1 VWSIYLKENLFKS
14 SFYIKNIESKSVG
27 VFMEG
32 VNIFNSKALGGVN
45 ESLIVN
51 TIRRRGQISRVDI
64 AKLTGLTAPTVTNI
78 SGKLIEYGLIHEYMV
93 GEYSGGRRPVLLKA
107 NSEIA
112 HMIIVDIRSK
122 EMVGYLINGELEIK
136 EEICHDIQHLNEEK
150 ILSFLES
157 TIAHCYSSE
166 EGKLA
171 LAIGIIVRGPVMSRE
186 GLSLFSP
193 SAGWHNVPLKYL
205 VEKQFQLPV
214 FVENDMR
221 AMALGAYH
229 YGPYRDIK
237 NAVFL
242 GVGGGIGSGIIL
254 NGELYRGL
262 GDSAGE
268 IGHTVVEANGPLCS
282 CGNHGCLE
290 AMASESALVNIVV
303 KSITEGE
310 SSLVSEMVKGDLDA
324 IRPKHIY
331 AAAEE
336 GDLLSI
342 KMLQH
347 IAQYIGMGAANI
359 INIFNPQLVLIGG
372 GIVKARGFMEA
383 TIMKVI
389 KERSLASCYSLARV
403 EFSSE
408 GRQDAL
414 KGIVDVVMEGI
425 FLR

>member
-1 VWSIYLKENLFKS
+1 
-14 SFYIKNIESKSVG
+14 
-27 VFMEG
+27 MEG
-32 VNIFNSKALGGVN
+32 VNTINSKAVGGLN

-51 TIRRRGQISRVDI
+51 TIRRRGPISRVDI

-78 SGKLIEYGLIHEYMV
+78 SGKLIEHGLIHEYMV
-93 GEYSGGRRPVLLKA
+93 GEYSGGRRPVLLKVH
-107 NSEIA
+107 SEIA
-112 HMIIVDIRSK
+112 NMIIVDIRSK
-122 EMVGYLINGELEIK
+122 DMIGYLINGGLEIK
-136 EEICHDIQHLNEEK
+136 EQICHDIQHLKEEQ
-150 ILSFLES
+150 ILALLEG
-157 TIAHCYSSE
+157 TIEQCYSSE
-166 EGKLA
+166 NGKLA
-171 LAIGIIVRGPVMSRE
+171 LAIGIIVRGPVMSKE

-193 SAGWHNVPLKYL
+193 SAGWRNVPLKFL

-268 IGHTVVEANGPLCS
+268 IGHTVVDVNGPLCS
-282 CGNHGCLE
+282 CGNYGCLE
-290 AMASESALVNIVV
+290 AMASESALVNITI
-303 KSITEGE
+303 KAINDGDR
-310 SSLVSEMVKGDLDA
+310 SLVSEMVKGNMDA
-324 IRPKHIY
+324 IRPKHVY
-331 AAAEE
+331 DAAEA
-336 GDLLSI
+336 GDPLAI
-342 KMLQH
+342 RMLQH
-347 IAQYIGMGAANI
+347 IANYIGMGAANI
-359 INIFNPQLVLIGG
+359 INTFNPQLVLIGG
-372 GIVKARGFMEA
+372 GIVKGRAFIEE
-383 TIMKVI
+383 TIMQVI
-389 KERSLASCYSLARV
+389 KERALASCYSLARI

>member
-1 VWSIYLKENLFKS
+1 
-14 SFYIKNIESKSVG
+14 
-27 VFMEG
+27 MEG
-32 VNIFNSKALGGVN
+32 VNTINSKAVGGLN

-51 TIRRRGQISRVDI
+51 TIRRRGPISRVDI

-78 SGKLIEYGLIHEYMV
+78 SGKLIEHGLIHEYMV
-93 GEYSGGRRPVLLKA
+93 GEYSGGRRPVLLKV

-112 HMIIVDIRSK
+112 NMIIVDIRSK
-122 EMVGYLINGELEIK
+122 EMIGYLINGGLEIK
-136 EEICHDIQHLNEEK
+136 EQTCYDIQHLKEEK
-150 ILSFLES
+150 ILSLLEN
-157 TIAHCYSSE
+157 TIEQCYSSE
-166 EGKLA
+166 NGKLA

-193 SAGWHNVPLKYL
+193 SAGWRNVPLKYL

-268 IGHTVVEANGPLCS
+268 IGHTVVDVDGPLCS
-282 CGNHGCLE
+282 CGNYGCLE
-290 AMASESALVNIVV
+290 AMASESALVNITV
-303 KSITEGE
+303 KSINDGE
-310 SSLVSEMVKGDLDA
+310 SSLVSEMVKGDMDA

-336 GDLLSI
+336 GDLLAI

-347 IAQYIGMGAANI
+347 VAKYIGMGAANI

-372 GIVKARGFMEA
+372 GIVKGRVFMEE
-383 TIMKVI
+383 TMMQVI
-389 KERSLASCYSLARV
+389 KERALASCYSLARI

>member
-1 VWSIYLKENLFKS
+1 MEGVNTIS
-14 SFYIKNIESKSVG
+14 SKSVG
-27 VFMEG
+27 G
-32 VNIFNSKALGGVN
+32 LN

-51 TIRRRGQISRVDI
+51 TIRRRGPISRVDI

-78 SGKLIEYGLIHEYMV
+78 SGKLIEHGLIHEYMV
-93 GEYSGGRRPVLLKA
+93 GEYSGGRRPVLLKVH
-107 NSEIA
+107 SEIA
-112 HMIIVDIRSK
+112 NMIIVDIRSK
-122 EMVGYLINGELEIK
+122 DMIGYLINGGLEIK
-136 EEICHDIQHLNEEK
+136 EQICHDIQHLKEEK
-150 ILSFLES
+150 ILALLES
-157 TIAHCYSSE
+157 TIEQCYSSE
-166 EGKLA
+166 NGKLA
-171 LAIGIIVRGPVMSRE
+171 LAIGIIVRGPVMSKE

-193 SAGWHNVPLKYL
+193 SAGWRNVPLKYL

-268 IGHTVVEANGPLCS
+268 IGHTVVDVSGPLCS
-282 CGNHGCLE
+282 CGNYGCLE
-290 AMASESALVNIVV
+290 AMASESALVNITI
-303 KSITEGE
+303 KAINDGE
-310 SSLVSEMVKGDLDA
+310 SSLVSEMVKGNMDA
-324 IRPKHIY
+324 IRPKHVY
-331 AAAEE
+331 DAAEA
-336 GDLLSI
+336 GDLLAI
-342 KMLQH
+342 RMLQNV
-347 IAQYIGMGAANI
+347 ANYIGMGAANI
-359 INIFNPQLVLIGG
+359 INTFNPQLVLIGG
-372 GIVKARGFMEA
+372 GIVKGRAFIEE
-383 TIMKVI
+383 TIMQVI
-389 KERSLASCYSLARV
+389 KERALASCYSLARI

>member
-1 VWSIYLKENLFKS
+1 
-14 SFYIKNIESKSVG
+14 
-27 VFMEG
+27 MEG
-32 VNIFNSKALGGVN
+32 VNTISSKAVGGLN

-51 TIRRRGQISRVDI
+51 TIRRRGPISRVDI

-78 SGKLIEYGLIHEYMV
+78 SGKLIEHGLIHEYMV
-93 GEYSGGRRPVLLKA
+93 GEYSGGRRPVLLKVH
-107 NSEIA
+107 SEIA
-112 HMIIVDIRSK
+112 NMIIVDIRSK
-122 EMVGYLINGELEIK
+122 DMIGYLINGGLEIK
-136 EEICHDIQHLNEEK
+136 EQICHDIQHLKEER
-150 ILSFLES
+150 ILALLES
-157 TIAHCYSSE
+157 TIEQCYSSE
-166 EGKLA
+166 NGKLA
-171 LAIGIIVRGPVMSRE
+171 LAIGIIVRGPVMSKE

-193 SAGWHNVPLKYL
+193 SAGWRNVPLKYL

-268 IGHTVVEANGPLCS
+268 IGHTVIDVHGPLCS
-282 CGNHGCLE
+282 CGNYGCLE
-290 AMASESALVNIVV
+290 AMASESALVNITI
-303 KSITEGE
+303 KAINDGE
-310 SSLVSEMVKGDLDA
+310 SSLVSEMVKGNMDA
-324 IRPKHIY
+324 IRPKHVY
-331 AAAEE
+331 DAAEA
-336 GDLLSI
+336 GDLLAI
-342 KMLQH
+342 RMLQSV
-347 IAQYIGMGAANI
+347 ANYIGMGAANI
-359 INIFNPQLVLIGG
+359 INTFNPQLVLIGG
-372 GIVKARGFMEA
+372 GIVKGRAFIEE
-383 TIMKVI
+383 TIMQVI
-389 KERSLASCYSLARV
+389 KERALASCYSLARI

-425 FLR
+425 LLR

>member
-1 VWSIYLKENLFKS
+1 
-14 SFYIKNIESKSVG
+14 
-27 VFMEG
+27 MEG
-32 VNIFNSKALGGVN
+32 VNTISSKAVGGLN

-51 TIRRRGQISRVDI
+51 TIRRRGPISRVDI

-78 SGKLIEYGLIHEYMV
+78 SGKLIEHGLIHEYMV
-93 GEYSGGRRPVLLKA
+93 GEYSGGRRPVLLKVH
-107 NSEIA
+107 SEIA
-112 HMIIVDIRSK
+112 NMIIVDIRSK
-122 EMVGYLINGELEIK
+122 DMIGYLINGGLEIK
-136 EEICHDIQHLNEEK
+136 EQICHDIQHLKEEK
-150 ILSFLES
+150 ILALLES
-157 TIAHCYSSE
+157 TIEQCYSSE
-166 EGKLA
+166 NGKLA
-171 LAIGIIVRGPVMSRE
+171 LAIGIIVRGPVMSKE

-193 SAGWHNVPLKYL
+193 SAGWRNVPLKYL

-268 IGHTVVEANGPLCS
+268 IGHTVVDVGGPLCS
-282 CGNHGCLE
+282 CGNYGCLE
-290 AMASESALVNIVV
+290 AMASESALVNITI
-303 KSITEGE
+303 KAINDGE
-310 SSLVSEMVKGDLDA
+310 SSLVSEMVNGNMDA

-331 AAAEE
+331 DAAEA
-336 GDLLSI
+336 GDLLAI

-347 IAQYIGMGAANI
+347 VANYIGMGAANI
-359 INIFNPQLVLIGG
+359 INTFNPQLVLIGG
-372 GIVKARGFMEA
+372 GIVKGRVFIEE
-383 TIMKVI
+383 TIMQVI
-389 KERSLASCYSLARV
+389 KERALASCYSLARI

>member
-1 VWSIYLKENLFKS
+1 MDGINETTFK
-14 SFYIKNIESKSVG
+14 I
-27 VFMEG
+27 
-32 VNIFNSKALGGVN
+32 AGGVN

-51 TIRRRGQISRVDI
+51 MIRRRGPISRVDI

-78 SGKLIEYGLIHEYMV
+78 SGKLIEYGLIQEYMV

-107 NSEIA
+107 NSEKTN
-112 HMIIVDIRSK
+112 MIIIDIRSK
-122 EMVGYLINGELEIK
+122 EMVGYLINGGLEIK
-136 EEICHDIQHLNEEK
+136 EETCHDIQNLKPEK
-150 ILSFLES
+150 ILSLLED
-157 TIAHCYSSE
+157 TIAECHSLE
-166 EGKLA
+166 DGQLA
-171 LAIGIIVRGPVMSRE
+171 LAIGIIVRGPVMSQE

-193 SAGWHNVPLKYL
+193 STGWHNVPLKYI
-205 VEKQFQLPV
+205 VEKRFQLPV

-242 GVGGGIGSGIIL
+242 GVGGGIGSGIIF
-254 NGELYRGL
+254 NGELYRGF

-268 IGHTVVEANGPLCS
+268 IGHTVVDVDGPLCS

-290 AMASESALVNIVV
+290 AMASELALVNKVV
-303 KSITEGE
+303 QSISKGE
-310 SSLVSEMVKGDLDA
+310 KSLVSEMVKGDITA

-336 GDLLSI
+336 GDELAIS
-342 KMLQH
+342 MFQH
-347 IAQYIGMGAANI
+347 VAQYIGMGVANI
-359 INIFNPQLVLIGG
+359 INIFNPQLVLVGG
-372 GIVKARGFMEA
+372 GIVKGRKFMED
-383 TIMKVI
+383 TMMQVI
-389 KERSLASCYSLARV
+389 KERALASCYSSTRI

-408 GRQDAL
+408 GRKDAL

>member
-1 VWSIYLKENLFKS
+1 
-14 SFYIKNIESKSVG
+14 
-27 VFMEG
+27 MEG
-32 VNIFNSKALGGVN
+32 VNTISSKAVGGLN

-51 TIRRRGQISRVDI
+51 TIRRRGPISRVDI

-78 SGKLIEYGLIHEYMV
+78 SGKLIEHGLIHEYMV
-93 GEYSGGRRPVLLKA
+93 GEYSGGRRPVLLKVH
-107 NSEIA
+107 SEIA
-112 HMIIVDIRSK
+112 NMIIVDIRSK
-122 EMVGYLINGELEIK
+122 DMIGYLINGGLEIK
-136 EEICHDIQHLNEEK
+136 EQICHDIQHLKEEK
-150 ILSFLES
+150 ILALLES
-157 TIAHCYSSE
+157 TIEQCYSSE
-166 EGKLA
+166 NGKLA
-171 LAIGIIVRGPVMSRE
+171 LAIGIIVRGPVMSKE

-193 SAGWHNVPLKYL
+193 SAGWRNVPLKYL

-268 IGHTVVEANGPLCS
+268 IGHTVVDVGGPLCS
-282 CGNHGCLE
+282 CGNYGCLE
-290 AMASESALVNIVV
+290 AMASESALVNITI
-303 KSITEGE
+303 KAINDGE
-310 SSLVSEMVKGDLDA
+310 SSLVSEMVKGNMDA

-331 AAAEE
+331 DAAEV
-336 GDLLSI
+336 GDLLAI

-347 IAQYIGMGAANI
+347 VANYIGMGAANI
-359 INIFNPQLVLIGG
+359 INTFNPQLVLIGG
-372 GIVKARGFMEA
+372 GIVKGRVFIEE
-383 TIMKVI
+383 TIMQVI
-389 KERSLASCYSLARV
+389 KERALASCYSLARI

>member
-1 VWSIYLKENLFKS
+1 MDGANVSTFK
-14 SFYIKNIESKSVG
+14 I
-27 VFMEG
+27 
-32 VNIFNSKALGGVN
+32 AGGVN

-51 TIRRRGQISRVDI
+51 TIRRRGPISRVDI

-107 NSEIA
+107 NSEKTN
-112 HMIIVDIRSK
+112 MIIVDIRSK
-122 EMVGYLINGELEIK
+122 EMSGYLINGGLEIK
-136 EEICHDIQHLNEEK
+136 EETCHDMQNLSQEK
-150 ILSFLES
+150 ILSLVED
-157 TIAHCYSSE
+157 TIVECRSFE
-166 EGKLA
+166 DGQLA

-193 SAGWHNVPLKYL
+193 SAGWRNVPLKYIM
-205 VEKQFQLPV
+205 EERFQLPV

-242 GVGGGIGSGIIL
+242 GVGGGIGSGIII
-254 NGELYRGL
+254 NGELYRGF
-262 GDSAGE
+262 GDGAGE
-268 IGHTVVEANGPLCS
+268 IGHTVVDVDGPLCS

-290 AMASESALVNIVV
+290 AMASEMALVNLVV
-303 KSITEGE
+303 QAIEAGEKS
-310 SSLVSEMVKGDLDA
+310 VVVEMVKGDITI

-336 GDLLSI
+336 GDVLAI
-342 KMLQH
+342 QMFQN
-347 IAQYIGMGAANI
+347 IARYIGMGVANI

-372 GIVKARGFMEA
+372 GIVKGRKFMED
-383 TIMKVI
+383 TIMQVT
-389 KERSLASCYSLARV
+389 KERALASCYSSTRI

-408 GRQDAL
+408 GRKDAL
-414 KGIVDVVMEGI
+414 NGIVDVVMEGI

>member
-1 VWSIYLKENLFKS
+1 
-14 SFYIKNIESKSVG
+14 
-27 VFMEG
+27 MEG
-32 VNIFNSKALGGVN
+32 VNTINSKAVGGLN

-51 TIRRRGQISRVDI
+51 TIRRRGPISRVDI

-78 SGKLIEYGLIHEYMV
+78 SGKLIEHGLIHEYMV
-93 GEYSGGRRPVLLKA
+93 GEYSGGRRPVLLKV

-112 HMIIVDIRSK
+112 NMIIVDIRSK
-122 EMVGYLINGELEIK
+122 EMIGYLINGGLEIK
-136 EEICHDIQHLNEEK
+136 EQTCYDIQHLKEEK
-150 ILSFLES
+150 ILSLLEN
-157 TIAHCYSSE
+157 TIEQCYSSE
-166 EGKLA
+166 NGKLA

-193 SAGWHNVPLKYL
+193 SAGWRNVPLKYL

-254 NGELYRGL
+254 NGELYRGI

-268 IGHTVVEANGPLCS
+268 IGHTVVDVNGPLCS
-282 CGNHGCLE
+282 CGNRGCLE
-290 AMASESALVNIVV
+290 AMASESALVNIMI
-303 KSITEGE
+303 KSINEGE
-310 SSLVSEMVKGDLDA
+310 NSLVSEMVKGDIDA
-324 IRPKHIY
+324 IRTKHIY

-336 GDLLSI
+336 GDLLAI

-347 IAQYIGMGAANI
+347 TAQYIGMGVANI

-372 GIVKARGFMEA
+372 GIVKGRRFMEE
-383 TIMKVI
+383 TMMQVI
-389 KERSLASCYSLARV
+389 KERSLASCYSLTRI

-425 FLR
+425 FLRQ

>member
-1 VWSIYLKENLFKS
+1 
-14 SFYIKNIESKSVG
+14 
-27 VFMEG
+27 MEG
-32 VNIFNSKALGGVN
+32 VNTISSKAVGGLN

-51 TIRRRGQISRVDI
+51 TIRRRGPISRVDI

-78 SGKLIEYGLIHEYMV
+78 SGKLIEHGLIHEYMV
-93 GEYSGGRRPVLLKA
+93 GEYSGGRRPVLLKVH
-107 NSEIA
+107 SEIA
-112 HMIIVDIRSK
+112 NMIIVDIRSK
-122 EMVGYLINGELEIK
+122 DMIGYLINGGLEIK
-136 EEICHDIQHLNEEK
+136 EQICHDIQHLKEEK
-150 ILSFLES
+150 ILALLES
-157 TIAHCYSSE
+157 TIEQCYSSE
-166 EGKLA
+166 NGKLA
-171 LAIGIIVRGPVMSRE
+171 LAIGIIVRGPVMSKE

-193 SAGWHNVPLKYL
+193 SAGWRNVPLKYL

-268 IGHTVVEANGPLCS
+268 IGHTVVDVGGPLCS
-282 CGNHGCLE
+282 CGNYGCLE
-290 AMASESALVNIVV
+290 AMASESALVNITI
-303 KSITEGE
+303 KAINDGE
-310 SSLVSEMVKGDLDA
+310 SSLVSEMVKGNMDA

-331 AAAEE
+331 DAAEA
-336 GDLLSI
+336 GDLLAI

-347 IAQYIGMGAANI
+347 VANYIGMGAANI
-359 INIFNPQLVLIGG
+359 INTFNPQLVLIGG
-372 GIVKARGFMEA
+372 GIVKGRVFIEE
-383 TIMKVI
+383 TIMQVI
-389 KERSLASCYSLARV
+389 KERALASCYSLARI

>member
-1 VWSIYLKENLFKS
+1 
-14 SFYIKNIESKSVG
+14 
-27 VFMEG
+27 MEG
-32 VNIFNSKALGGVN
+32 VNTISSKAVGGLN

-51 TIRRRGQISRVDI
+51 TIRRRGPISRVDI

-78 SGKLIEYGLIHEYMV
+78 SGKLIEHGLIHEYMV
-93 GEYSGGRRPVLLKA
+93 GEYSGGRRPVLLKVH
-107 NSEIA
+107 SEIA
-112 HMIIVDIRSK
+112 NMIIVDIRSK
-122 EMVGYLINGELEIK
+122 DMIGYLINGGLEVK
-136 EEICHDIQHLNEEK
+136 EQICHDIQHLKEEK
-150 ILSFLES
+150 ILSLLEN
-157 TIAHCYSSE
+157 TIEQCYSSE
-166 EGKLA
+166 NGKLA
-171 LAIGIIVRGPVMSRE
+171 LAIGIIVRGPVMSKE

-193 SAGWHNVPLKYL
+193 SAGWRNVPLKYL

-268 IGHTVVEANGPLCS
+268 IGHTVVDVGGPLCS
-282 CGNHGCLE
+282 CGNYGCLE
-290 AMASESALVNIVV
+290 AMASESALVNITV
-303 KSITEGE
+303 KSINDGE
-310 SSLVSEMVKGDLDA
+310 SSLVSEMVKGDMDA

-331 AAAEE
+331 DAAEA
-336 GDLLSI
+336 GDLLAI
-342 KMLQH
+342 KMLQQV
-347 IAQYIGMGAANI
+347 ANYIGMGAANI

-372 GIVKARGFMEA
+372 GIVKGRVFMEE
-383 TIMKVI
+383 TIMQVI
-389 KERSLASCYSLARV
+389 KERALASCFSLARI

>member
-1 VWSIYLKENLFKS
+1 
-14 SFYIKNIESKSVG
+14 
-27 VFMEG
+27 MEG
-32 VNIFNSKALGGVN
+32 VNTISSKAVGGLN

-51 TIRRRGQISRVDI
+51 TIRRRGPISRVDI

-78 SGKLIEYGLIHEYMV
+78 SGKLIEHGLIHEYMV
-93 GEYSGGRRPVLLKA
+93 GEYSGGRRPVLLKVH
-107 NSEIA
+107 SEIA
-112 HMIIVDIRSK
+112 NMIIVDIRSK
-122 EMVGYLINGELEIK
+122 DMIGYLINGGLEIK
-136 EEICHDIQHLNEEK
+136 EQICHDIQHLKEER
-150 ILSFLES
+150 ILALLES
-157 TIAHCYSSE
+157 TIEQCYSSE
-166 EGKLA
+166 NGKLA
-171 LAIGIIVRGPVMSRE
+171 LAIGIIVRGPVMSKE

-193 SAGWHNVPLKYL
+193 SAGWRNVPLKYL

-268 IGHTVVEANGPLCS
+268 IGHTVVDVSGPLCS
-282 CGNHGCLE
+282 CGNYGCLE
-290 AMASESALVNIVV
+290 AMASESALVNITI
-303 KSITEGE
+303 KAINDGE
-310 SSLVSEMVKGDLDA
+310 SSLVSEMVKGNMDA
-324 IRPKHIY
+324 IRPKHVY
-331 AAAEE
+331 DAAEA
-336 GDLLSI
+336 GDLLAI
-342 KMLQH
+342 RMLQNV
-347 IAQYIGMGAANI
+347 ANYIGMGAANI
-359 INIFNPQLVLIGG
+359 INTFNPQLVLIGG
-372 GIVKARGFMEA
+372 GIVKGRTFIEE
-383 TIMKVI
+383 TIMQVI
-389 KERSLASCYSLARV
+389 KERALASCYSLARI

>member
-1 VWSIYLKENLFKS
+1 
-14 SFYIKNIESKSVG
+14 
-27 VFMEG
+27 MAG
-32 VNIFNSKALGGVN
+32 VNTITSKIAGGTN

-51 TIRRRGQISRVDI
+51 TIRRRGPISRVDI
-64 AKLTGLTAPTVTNI
+64 VKLTGLTAPTVTNI
-78 SGKLIEYGLIHEYMV
+78 SSKLITHGLIQEYMV

-107 NSEIA
+107 NSEKTN
-112 HMIIVDIRSK
+112 MIIVDIRSK
-122 EMVGYLINGELEIK
+122 EMVGYLINGGLEIK
-136 EEICHDIQHLNEEK
+136 QEICRDIQKLEQEK
-150 ILSFLES
+150 ILSLLEDV
-157 TIAHCYSSE
+157 IAECHASE
-166 EGKLA
+166 DGQLA
-171 LAIGIIVRGPVMSRE
+171 LAIGIIVRGPVLSRE

-193 SAGWHNVPLKYL
+193 SAGWRNVPLKYI
-205 VEKQFQLPV
+205 VEKRFQLPV

-229 YGPYRDIK
+229 YGPYRDVK
-237 NAVFL
+237 NAIFL

-268 IGHTVVEANGPLCS
+268 IGHTVVDTNGCLCS
-282 CGNHGCLE
+282 CGNRGCLE
-290 AMASESALVNIVV
+290 AMASESALVNRMV
-303 KSITEGE
+303 KSIMAGE
-310 SSLVSEMVKGDLDA
+310 RSLVSQIVKNDLQA

-342 KMLQH
+342 QKLQYV
-347 IAQYIGMGAANI
+347 AQYIGMGVANI
-359 INIFNPQLVLIGG
+359 INIFNPQLVLVGG
-372 GIVKARGFMEA
+372 GIVKGRRFMEE
-383 TIMKVI
+383 TMMQVI
-389 KERSLASCYSLARV
+389 KERALASCYSQARI

>member
-1 VWSIYLKENLFKS
+1 
-14 SFYIKNIESKSVG
+14 
-27 VFMEG
+27 
-32 VNIFNSKALGGVN
+32 
-45 ESLIVN
+45 
-51 TIRRRGQISRVDI
+51 
-64 AKLTGLTAPTVTNI
+64 
-78 SGKLIEYGLIHEYMV
+78 
-93 GEYSGGRRPVLLKA
+93 
-107 NSEIA
+107 
-112 HMIIVDIRSK
+112 MIIVDIRSK
-122 EMVGYLINGELEIK
+122 EMIGYLINGGLEIK
-136 EEICHDIQHLNEEK
+136 EEICHDIQHLKEEK
-150 ILSFLES
+150 ILSFLEN
-157 TIAHCYSSE
+157 TIAQCYASE
-166 EGKLA
+166 YGKLA
-171 LAIGIIVRGPVMSRE
+171 LAIGIIVRGPVMSKE

-193 SAGWHNVPLKYL
+193 SAGWRNVPLKYL

-268 IGHTVVEANGPLCS
+268 IGHTVVDVHGPLCS
-282 CGNHGCLE
+282 CGNRGCLE
-290 AMASESALVNIVV
+290 AMASESALVNSMVQSMTDGERSVV
-303 KSITEGE
+303 SD
-310 SSLVSEMVKGDLDA
+310 MVKGNLDA

-336 GDLLSI
+336 GDPLSI
-342 KMLQH
+342 RTLQQ

-372 GIVKARGFMEA
+372 GIVKGRRFMEE
-383 TIMKVI
+383 TIMQVI
-389 KERSLASCYSLARV
+389 KERALASCYSLTRI

-425 FLR
+425 YLR

>member
-1 VWSIYLKENLFKS
+1 MDVINTINLKA
-14 SFYIKNIESKSVG
+14 V
-27 VFMEG
+27 
-32 VNIFNSKALGGVN
+32 GGVK
-45 ESLIVN
+45 ESLIIN
-51 TIRRRGQISRVDI
+51 MIRRRGPISRVDI
-64 AKLTGLTAPTVTNI
+64 AKVTGLTAPTITNI
-78 SGKLIEYGLIHEYMV
+78 SGKLIENGLIHEYMV
-93 GEYSGGRRPVLLKA
+93 GEYSGGRRPVLLRV

-112 HMIIVDIRSK
+112 NMIIVDIRSK
-122 EMVGYLINGELEIK
+122 DMIGYLINGGLEIK
-136 EEICHDIQHLNEEK
+136 EQTCDDIQHLGEEK
-150 ILSFLES
+150 ILALLQE
-157 TIAHCYSSE
+157 TITQCYSSQH
-166 EGKLA
+166 GKLA
-171 LAIGIIVRGPVMSRE
+171 IAIGIIVRGPVLSKE

-193 SAGWHNVPLKYL
+193 SAGWRNVPLKYI
-205 VEKQFQLPV
+205 VEKEFDLPV

-268 IGHTVVEANGPLCS
+268 IGHTVVDATGPLCS
-282 CGNHGCLE
+282 CGNRGCLE
-290 AMASESALVNIVV
+290 AMASESALVNLVAAEIMN
-303 KSITEGE
+303 GE
-310 SSLVSEMVKGDLDA
+310 NSLVADLVKGDCSV

-331 AAAEE
+331 AAAED
-336 GDLLSI
+336 GDTLS
-342 KMLQH
+342 LQKLQQVG
-347 IAQYIGMGAANI
+347 QYIGMGVANV

-372 GIVKARGFMEA
+372 GIVKGRKFIEEA
-383 TIMKVI
+383 MMKVI
-389 KERSLASCYSLARV
+389 KERTLASSYSLARI
-403 EFSSE
+403 EFSAE

>member
-1 VWSIYLKENLFKS
+1 
-14 SFYIKNIESKSVG
+14 
-27 VFMEG
+27 MDG
-32 VNIFNSKALGGVN
+32 VNAITFKIAGGVN

-51 TIRRRGQISRVDI
+51 TIRRRGPISRVDI

-107 NSEIA
+107 NSEKTN
-112 HMIIVDIRSK
+112 MIIVDIRSK
-122 EMVGYLINGELEIK
+122 EMVGYLINGGLEIK
-136 EEICHDIQHLNEEK
+136 EETCHDIQHLDEEE
-150 ILSFLES
+150 ILSLLEN
-157 TIAHCYSSE
+157 TIAQCYTSE
-166 EGKLA
+166 DGKLA

-193 SAGWHNVPLKYL
+193 SAGWRNVPLKYI
-205 VEKQFQLPV
+205 VEKRFQLPV

-221 AMALGAYH
+221 AMTLGAYH

-254 NGELYRGL
+254 NGELYRGF

-268 IGHTVVEANGPLCS
+268 IGHTVVDVDGPLCS

-290 AMASESALVNIVV
+290 AMASELALVNIVV
-303 KSITEGE
+303 QSIKKGKK
-310 SSLVSEMVKGDLDA
+310 SLVLDLANGDITA

-336 GDLLSI
+336 GDVLAI
-342 KMLQH
+342 EMLQN
-347 IAQYIGMGAANI
+347 IAEYIGMGVANV

-372 GIVKARGFMEA
+372 GIVKGRKFMED
-383 TIMKVI
+383 TMVQVI
-389 KERSLASCYSLARV
+389 KERALSNSYSSTRI

-408 GRQDAL
+408 GRKDAL
-414 KGIVDVVMEGI
+414 KGIVDVVMEGVL
-425 FLR
+425 LR

>member
-1 VWSIYLKENLFKS
+1 MDGANVSTFK
-14 SFYIKNIESKSVG
+14 I
-27 VFMEG
+27 
-32 VNIFNSKALGGVN
+32 AGGVN

-51 TIRRRGQISRVDI
+51 TIRRRGPISRVDI

-107 NSEIA
+107 NSEKTN
-112 HMIIVDIRSK
+112 MIIVDIRSK
-122 EMVGYLINGELEIK
+122 EMSGYLINGGLEIK
-136 EEICHDIQHLNEEK
+136 EETCHDMQNLSQER
-150 ILSFLES
+150 ILSLVED
-157 TIAHCYSSE
+157 TIVECRSFE
-166 EGKLA
+166 DGQLA

-193 SAGWHNVPLKYL
+193 SAGWRNVPLKYIM
-205 VEKQFQLPV
+205 EERFQLPV

-221 AMALGAYH
+221 AMTLGAYH

-242 GVGGGIGSGIIL
+242 GVGGGIGSGIII
-254 NGELYRGL
+254 NGELYRGF
-262 GDSAGE
+262 GDGAGE
-268 IGHTVVEANGPLCS
+268 IGHTVVDVDGPLCS

-290 AMASESALVNIVV
+290 AMASEMALVNLVV
-303 KSITEGE
+303 QAIEAGEKSAVI
-310 SSLVSEMVKGDLDA
+310 EMVKGDITI

-336 GDLLSI
+336 GDALAI
-342 KMLQH
+342 QMFQN
-347 IAQYIGMGAANI
+347 IARYIGMGVANI

-372 GIVKARGFMEA
+372 GIVKGRKFMED
-383 TIMKVI
+383 TIMQVT
-389 KERSLASCYSLARV
+389 KERALASCYSSTRI

-408 GRQDAL
+408 GRKDAL
-414 KGIVDVVMEGI
+414 NGIVDVVMEGI

>member
-1 VWSIYLKENLFKS
+1 
-14 SFYIKNIESKSVG
+14 
-27 VFMEG
+27 MEG
-32 VNIFNSKALGGVN
+32 INTINSKAVGGLN

-51 TIRRRGQISRVDI
+51 TIRRRGPISRVDI

-78 SGKLIEYGLIHEYMV
+78 SGKLIEHGLIHEYKV
-93 GEYSGGRRPVLLKA
+93 GEYSGGRRPVLLKV

-112 HMIIVDIRSK
+112 NMIIVDIRSK
-122 EMVGYLINGELEIK
+122 EMIGYLINGGLEIK
-136 EEICHDIQHLNEEK
+136 EQTCHDIQHLKEEN
-150 ILSFLES
+150 ILALLEN
-157 TIAHCYSSE
+157 TIEQCYSSE
-166 EGKLA
+166 NGKLA
-171 LAIGIIVRGPVMSRE
+171 LAIGIIVRGPVISSE

-205 VEKQFQLPV
+205 VEKKFQLPV

-268 IGHTVVEANGPLCS
+268 IGHTVIDANGPLCS
-282 CGNHGCLE
+282 CGNRGCLE
-290 AMASESALVNIVV
+290 AMASESALVNLMA
-303 KSITEGE
+303 KSISEGE
-310 SSLVSEMVKGDLDA
+310 KSLVSEMVKGDIDV
-324 IRPKHIY
+324 IRTKHIY

-336 GDLLSI
+336 GDLLAI
-342 KMLQH
+342 KTLQH
-347 IAQYIGMGAANI
+347 IAQYIGMGVANI

-372 GIVKARGFMEA
+372 GIVKGRRFMEE
-383 TIMKVI
+383 TMMQVI
-389 KERSLASCYSLARV
+389 KERALVSCYSLTRI

>member
-1 VWSIYLKENLFKS
+1 
-14 SFYIKNIESKSVG
+14 
-27 VFMEG
+27 MEG
-32 VNIFNSKALGGVN
+32 VNTIISKAIGGGAN
-45 ESLIVN
+45 ESLIIN
-51 TIRRRGQISRVDI
+51 AIRRRGPISRVDI

-78 SGKLIEYGLIHEYMV
+78 SSKLIENGLIHEYMV
-93 GEYSGGRRPVLLKA
+93 GEYSGGRRPVLLKVH
-107 NSEIA
+107 SEIA
-112 HMIIVDIRSK
+112 NMIIVDIRSK
-122 EMVGYLINGELEIK
+122 EMIGYLINGGLEIK
-136 EEICHDIQHLNEEK
+136 EEICHDIQHLKEDK
-150 ILSFLES
+150 ILSFLEN
-157 TIAHCYSSE
+157 TIAQCYASE
-166 EGKLA
+166 NGKLA
-171 LAIGIIVRGPVMSRE
+171 LAIGIIVRGPVMSKE

-193 SAGWHNVPLKYL
+193 SAGWRNVPLKYL

-268 IGHTVVEANGPLCS
+268 IGHTVVDVHGPLCS
-282 CGNHGCLE
+282 CGNRGCLE
-290 AMASESALVNIVV
+290 AMASESALVNSMVQSMTDGERSVV
-303 KSITEGE
+303 SD
-310 SSLVSEMVKGDLDA
+310 MVKGNLDA

-336 GDLLSI
+336 GDPLSI
-342 KMLQH
+342 RTLQQ
-347 IAQYIGMGAANI
+347 IAQYIGMGVANI

-372 GIVKARGFMEA
+372 GIVKGRRFMEE
-383 TIMKVI
+383 TIMQVI
-389 KERSLASCYSLARV
+389 KERALASCYSLTRI

-425 FLR
+425 YLR

>member
-1 VWSIYLKENLFKS
+1 
-14 SFYIKNIESKSVG
+14 
-27 VFMEG
+27 MDG
-32 VNIFNSKALGGVN
+32 VNVNTFKIAGGVN
-45 ESLIVN
+45 ESLIIN
-51 TIRRRGQISRVDI
+51 TIRRRGPISRVDI

-107 NSEIA
+107 NSEKTN
-112 HMIIVDIRSK
+112 MIIVDIRSK
-122 EMVGYLINGELEIK
+122 EMVGYLINGGLEIK
-136 EEICHDIQHLNEEK
+136 AETYHDIQNLGQEK
-150 ILSFLES
+150 ILSLVED
-157 TIAHCYSSE
+157 TITQCHSSE
-166 EGKLA
+166 DGKLA

-193 SAGWHNVPLKYL
+193 SAGWRNVPLKYIM
-205 VEKQFQLPV
+205 EERFQLPV

-254 NGELYRGL
+254 NGELYRGF
-262 GDSAGE
+262 GDGAGE
-268 IGHTVVEANGPLCS
+268 IGHTVVDVDGPLCS

-290 AMASESALVNIVV
+290 AMASEMALVNLVV
-303 KSITEGE
+303 QAIEKGE
-310 SSLVSEMVKGDLDA
+310 KSLVTEMVKGDVTL
-324 IRPKHIY
+324 IRPKHVY

-336 GDLLSI
+336 GDALAI
-342 KMLQH
+342 QMFQN
-347 IAQYIGMGAANI
+347 IARYVGMGVANI

-372 GIVKARGFMEA
+372 GIVKGRKFMEDTMLQVA
-383 TIMKVI
+383 
-389 KERSLASCYSLARV
+389 KERALASGYSGTRI

-408 GRQDAL
+408 GRKDAL